1 MTDDRS
7 RECGLGVRG
16 VAIAIDSVV
25 WFGLFLVTTPLVG
38 LATGNLETTAN
49 GIDSQLQGTSGLIG
63 LAAWLGAAIGYHTV
77 FEWLTGKTL
86 GKYLVG
92 IRVTNSDGSSLSLW
106 RSVVRNVLRLV
117 DWLPVF
123 YVVGIIAVFSS
134 GRNRRV
140 GDLLG
145 RTVVVRT

>member
-63 LAAWLGAAIGYHTV
+63 LAAWLGASLGYHTV

>member
-134 GRNRRV
+134 GRNRRI